1 MHKDLHQGHRILV
14 IDDSEV
20 MLARIKRALVA
31 DGHTVTT
38 TAQTVG
44 SARHLAAC
52 DLVII
57 DYHMPGI
64 DGMAVQEQLRGAAA
78 HLEKPPLFYLYTSD
92 PSVVAHAKGFDG
104 CFTNKGDEALLVQ
117 QVRAVF
123 RLSQIRA
130 MTNRPRSSPPGPP
143 AAESSTHPSAMPPP
157 PESRPKGSVPPPS
170 MAGWTRTSSP
180 PGPGWPESSTRP
192 SSPPVP
198 PDSRSN
204 VSVPP
209 SIVPTFKRHKA

>member
-1 MHKDLHQGHRILV
+1 MPLKGTGQQGHRILV

-20 MLARIKRALVA
+20 MLARIKKARLA

-44 SARHLAAC
+44 NARHLAAC

-64 DGMAVQEQLRGAAA
+64 DGFAVQQQLRGAAVQ
-78 HLEKPPLFYLYTSD
+78 LEKQPLFYLYTSD
-92 PSVVAHAKGFDG
+92 PTVVAQAKGFDG
-104 CFTNKGDEALLVQ
+104 CFTNKGDEAQLIQ

-130 MTNRPRSSPPGPP
+130 MANRSRSASSPPAGASESTNPSAHPP
-143 AAESSTHPSAMPPP
+143 AAESRSRVTLPP
-157 PESRPKGSVPPPS
+157 
-170 MAGWTRTSSP
+170 T
-180 PGPGWPESSTRP
+180 
-192 SSPPVP
+192 
-198 PDSRSN
+198 
-204 VSVPP
+204 
-209 SIVPTFKRHKA
+209 

>member
-1 MHKDLHQGHRILV
+1 MPKSIGQQGHRILV

-20 MLARIKRALVA
+20 MLARIKKALVA

-44 SARHLAAC
+44 NARHLAAC

-64 DGMAVQEQLRGAAA
+64 DGFAVQQQLRGAAA
-78 HLEKPPLFYLYTSD
+78 QLDKQPLFYLYTSD
-92 PSVVAHAKGFDG
+92 PSVVAQAKGFDG

-130 MTNRPRSSPPGPP
+130 MHNRRNSNPPPGP
-143 AAESSTHPSAMPPP
+143 ESTTRQSGPPSA
-157 PESRPKGSVPPPS
+157 R
-170 MAGWTRTSSP
+170 
-180 PGPGWPESSTRP
+180 
-192 SSPPVP
+192 P
-198 PDSRSN
+198 PDSTSAFTR
-204 VSVPP
+204 
-209 SIVPTFKRHKA
+209 RKA

>member
-1 MHKDLHQGHRILV
+1 MPPKGTGQQGHRILV

-20 MLARIKRALVA
+20 MLARIKKALVA

-44 SARHLAAC
+44 NARHLAAC

-64 DGMAVQEQLRGAAA
+64 DGFAVQQRLRGAAA
-78 HLEKPPLFYLYTSD
+78 QLDKQPLFYLYTSD
-92 PSVVAHAKGFDG
+92 PTVVAQAKGFDG

-130 MTNRPRSSPPGPP
+130 MSSKRGSNPPP
-143 AAESSTHPSAMPPP
+143 A
-157 PESRPKGSVPPPS
+157 
-170 MAGWTRTSSP
+170 
-180 PGPGWPESSTRP
+180 PESSTRQ
-192 SSPPVP
+192 SAPPGPFDSKSRVSNRP
-198 PDSRSN
+198 PDSSPVFTRRK
-204 VSVPP
+204 
-209 SIVPTFKRHKA
+209 F

>member
-1 MHKDLHQGHRILV
+1 MPKAAQQGHRILV

-20 MLARIKRALVA
+20 MLARIKKALVA

-44 SARHLAAC
+44 NARHLASC

-64 DGMAVQEQLRGAAA
+64 DGLAVQQQLRGAAA
-78 HLEKPPLFYLYTSD
+78 QLDKQPLFYLYTSD
-92 PSVVAHAKGFDG
+92 PSVVALAKGFDG

-130 MTNRPRSSPPGPP
+130 MANKGRPSSPPHP
-143 AAESSTHPSAMPPP
+143 AA
-157 PESRPKGSVPPPS
+157 
-170 MAGWTRTSSP
+170 
-180 PGPGWPESSTRP
+180 PESSTRASVAP
-192 SSPPVP
+192 SALDSKSP
-198 PDSRSN
+198 

-209 SIVPTFKRHKA
+209 AAATPSFTRRKA

>member
-1 MHKDLHQGHRILV
+1 MPPKAPQQGHRILV

-20 MLARIKRALVA
+20 MLARIKKALVA

-44 SARHLAAC
+44 SARHLASC

-64 DGMAVQEQLRGAAA
+64 DGFAVQQQLRGAAA
-78 HLEKPPLFYLYTSD
+78 QLEKQPLFYLYTSD
-92 PSVVAHAKGFDG
+92 PSVVAQAKGFDG
-104 CFTNKGDEALLVQ
+104 CFTNKGDEALLIQ

-130 MTNRPRSSPPGPP
+130 MANKGRTP
-143 AAESSTHPSAMPPP
+143 STPPP
-157 PESRPKGSVPPPS
+157 YG
-170 MAGWTRTSSP
+170 
-180 PGPGWPESSTRP
+180 PESSTRQ
-192 SSPPVP
+192 SAPPTTP
-198 PDSRSN
+198 ESKSK
-204 VSVPP
+204 VSIRPAP
-209 SIVPTFKRHKA
+209 ESTSFTRRKA

>member
-1 MHKDLHQGHRILV
+1 MHKAALQGHRILV

-20 MLARIKRALVA
+20 MLARIKKALVA

-44 SARHLAAC
+44 NARHLASC

-64 DGMAVQEQLRGAAA
+64 DGFAVQQQLRGAAA
-78 HLEKPPLFYLYTSD
+78 QLDKQPLFYLYTSD
-92 PSVVAHAKGFDG
+92 PSVVALAKGFDG

-123 RLSQIRA
+123 RLSQIRNMA
-130 MTNRPRSSPPGPP
+130 NKGRPSTPPMHAAPESVTRQSAPP
-143 AAESSTHPSAMPPP
+143 AGH
-157 PESRPKGSVPPPS
+157 
-170 MAGWTRTSSP
+170 
-180 PGPGWPESSTRP
+180 
-192 SSPPVP
+192 
-198 PDSRSN
+198 DSRSK

-209 SIVPTFKRHKA
+209 AASTPSFTRRKA